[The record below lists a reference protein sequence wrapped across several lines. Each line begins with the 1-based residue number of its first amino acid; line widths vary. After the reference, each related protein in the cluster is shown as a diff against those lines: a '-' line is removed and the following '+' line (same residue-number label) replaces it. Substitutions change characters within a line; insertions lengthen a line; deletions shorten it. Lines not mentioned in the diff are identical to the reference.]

1 MSLFNRLQK
10 AVKRFNSKM
19 SSSIKRQ
26 MLIHRTKKEILERF
40 ELPLLKDACRAY
52 GIDEPVRY
60 KTSSNENRYRIPP
73 KREDFI
79 YTLLE
84 HLKLEQIRSYA
95 NRHKIRVEDIM
106 SNYEKELKEIKK
118 AEIKKYDEI
127 NNLTV
132 QTNENDLE
140 FKELIL
146 KIKQFSPSKRWTYE
160 EGYQAELQGYL
171 KREFTNSAVE
181 VQTGASRP
189 DIVIDNIAI
198 EIKGPTDNSA
208 LLTLGSKC
216 IKYLQ
221 HYKKLIIVLFDP
233 IYSEA
238 EYNET
243 IEGIKR
249 TFKDVEVIVKNNY

>member
-1 MSLFNRLQK
+1 MSLFNQLRK
-10 AVKRFNSKM
+10 ATKRFSTKV
-19 SSSIKRQ
+19 SLDIKKQR
-26 MLIHRTKKEILERF
+26 LINQTKTEMLERF
-40 ELPLLKDACRAY
+40 ELPSLKDACKVY
-52 GIDEPVRY
+52 GVNEPVRY
-60 KTSSNENRYRIPP
+60 KTSSNGNQYKVAPD
-73 KREDFI
+73 REDFI
-79 YTLLE
+79 SELSK

-95 NRHKIRVEDIM
+95 NRHKIRVEDIA
-106 SNYEKELKEIKK
+106 SNYEKELKEIKDT
-118 AEIKKYDEI
+118 EIKKYNEI
-127 NNLTV
+127 ENLAV
-132 QTNENDLE
+132 KIDENDKD

-146 KIKQFSPSKRWTYE
+146 KIKEFNPSKKWSYE

-189 DIVIDNIAI
+189 DIVINDVAI
-198 EIKGPTDNSA
+198 EIKGPTDNAA

-221 HYKKLIIVLFDP
+221 HYRKLIIVLFDP

-243 IEGIKR
+243 IGGIR
-249 TFKDVEVIVKNNY
+249 QRFKDVEVIVKK